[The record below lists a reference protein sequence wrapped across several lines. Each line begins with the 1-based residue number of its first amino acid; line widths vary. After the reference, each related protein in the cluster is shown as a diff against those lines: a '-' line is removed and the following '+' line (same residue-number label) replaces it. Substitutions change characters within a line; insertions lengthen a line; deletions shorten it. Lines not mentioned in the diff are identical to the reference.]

1 MMTEHKAGQAMT
13 EHKAG
18 QAMTEHKSGQAM
30 TEHKSGQA
38 MTEHKSGQA
47 MTEHKSGQAMTEHK
61 SGQAMTEPKF
71 GDVIKLFD
79 THVHVDSSQYRDD
92 REAVIQRA
100 LEAGVDLI
108 LNIGYNEA
116 TCRRTLDLAARYP
129 FMCASVG
136 IHPHHAA
143 EVTEETYSWLRK
155 MARNPKV
162 VALGEIGLDYYR
174 DLSPRDTQAEVFRRQ
189 IALARELR
197 LPVII
202 HDRDAHRDIVA
213 ILKEEKASE
222 VGGVLHCFS
231 GDWVMARE
239 CLNLGFHISLAGPVT
254 FPNGLTAQEVAKLAP
269 LDRLLIETDCPYLAP
284 TPHRGKRN
292 EPAHVRLVAEKIAA
306 LRRMPLERLAEV
318 TRENGIKLFG
328 LAGLV
333 RADIL

>member
-1 MMTEHKAGQAMT
+1 M
-13 EHKAG
+13 
-18 QAMTEHKSGQAM
+18 
-30 TEHKSGQA
+30 
-38 MTEHKSGQA
+38 
-47 MTEHKSGQAMTEHK
+47 
-61 SGQAMTEPKF
+61 
-71 GDVIKLFD
+71 KLFD
-79 THVHVDSSQYRDD
+79 THAHVDSSQYRDD

-100 LEAGVDLI
+100 LDAGVDLI

-116 TCRRTLDLAARYP
+116 TSRRTLDLAARYP
-129 FMCASVG
+129 FMYASVG
-136 IHPHHAA
+136 IHPHNAA
-143 EVTEETYSWLRK
+143 EMTENTYVLLK
-155 MARNPKV
+155 EMAKDPKV

-254 FPNGLTAQEVAKLAP
+254 FQNGLTAQEVAKLVP
-269 LDRLLIETDCPYLAP
+269 PDRLLIETDCPYLAP
-284 TPHRGKRN
+284 VPHRGKRN

-306 LRRMPLERLAEV
+306 LRRMPPERLAEV
-318 TRENGIKLFG
+318 TRENGMRLFRLEG
-328 LAGLV
+328 TE
-333 RADIL
+333 RS